1 MKIKIVDFHVHFVKS
16 GRWHLW
22 VMDWWKRLNPDDFG
36 LVENF
41 TREAFIRYLEES
53 GVEFAVILPE
63 RAPQTT
69 CDITTEEVLDFC
81 RGGRRLIPFSNVNI
95 NISTYPHR
103 ELEEH
108 IKMGIKGLKMHP
120 VHERFSPLDKRCY
133 PLYYICEKIG
143 IPVMFHT
150 GTSIFP
156 GACNSFGDPKLID
169 EIASDFPELRIVMS
183 HGGRG
188 FWYKDAQ
195 FIARIRKNVYIDISG
210 LPPHRL
216 LDYFPEL
223 ERLKSK
229 FVFGT
234 DWPGASIRKS
244 VEAFMALPIS
254 GAAKEAVLRE
264 NALKILDV

>member
-1 MKIKIVDFHVHFVKS
+1 MKIKVIDFHVHFGKSAQWQPWVKE
-16 GRWHLW
+16 
-22 VMDWWKRLNPDDFG
+22 WWKRLNPEDFS

-41 TREAFIRYLEES
+41 TKKAFLEYLDRS
-53 GVEFAVILPE
+53 GVELAVILPE

-69 CDITTEEVLDFC
+69 CDVTTEEVLAFC
-81 RGGRRLIPFSNVNI
+81 ENEERLIPFSNINI
-95 NISTYPHR
+95 NISAYPYK

-108 IKMGIKGLKMHP
+108 IKMGVKGLKMHP

-133 PLYYICEKIG
+133 PLYYICEKHS

-156 GACNSFGDPKLID
+156 GSCNTFGDPKYID
-169 EIASDFPELRIVMS
+169 EIAADFPNLKIIMS

-195 FIARIRKNVYIDISG
+195 FIVRIRKNVYIDISG

-223 ERLKSK
+223 ERLKEK

-234 DWPGASIRKS
+234 DWPGVSIKKS
-244 VEAFMALPIS
+244 IEAVMSLPIS
-254 GAAKEAVLRE
+254 DSAKEAILRE
-264 NALKILDV
+264 NALKILNI